1 MKKDIIVTYEETLTQ
16 TVTLTVDDE
25 EDIDEQAR
33 QAYLDEKIVL
43 DSSNLQSA
51 QFEVQTP
58 FGDWTTI

>member
-25 EDIDEQAR
+25 KDIDKQAR

-43 DSSNLQSA
+43 DSNDLQYA
-51 QFEVQTP
+51 QFEIETP
-58 FGDWTTI
+58 FSDWMTI

>member
-25 EDIDEQAR
+25 KDIDAQAR

-43 DSSNLQSA
+43 DSNDLQYA
-51 QFEVQTP
+51 QFEIETP
-58 FGDWTTI
+58 FSDWMTI

>member
-43 DSSNLQSA
+43 DSSDLQSA

-58 FGDWTTI
+58 LGDWTTI

>member
-25 EDIDEQAR
+25 KDIDKQAR

-43 DSSNLQSA
+43 DSNDLQYT
-51 QFEVQTP
+51 QFEIETP
-58 FGDWTTI
+58 FSDWTTI

>member
-1 MKKDIIVTYEETLTQ
+1 MKKEISVTYEEILNT

-43 DSSNLQSA
+43 DSSDLQYA

-58 FGDWTTI
+58 DGDWTTI

>member
-16 TVTLTVDDE
+16 TVTLTVDDD

-43 DSSNLQSA
+43 DSSDLQYA

>member
-1 MKKDIIVTYEETLTQ
+1 MKKDIPVTYEETLVR

-25 EDIDEQAR
+25 EDIDKQAR

-43 DSSNLQSA
+43 DSSDLQYT

-58 FGDWTTI
+58 FGDWTII

>member
-25 EDIDEQAR
+25 KDIDEQAR

-43 DSSNLQSA
+43 DSSDLQYA

-58 FGDWTTI
+58 DGDWTTI

>member
-25 EDIDEQAR
+25 KAIDEQAR

-43 DSSNLQSA
+43 DSNDLQYA
-51 QFEVQTP
+51 QFEIETP
-58 FGDWTTI
+58 FSDWMTI

>member
-1 MKKDIIVTYEETLTQ
+1 MKKDIIVIYEETLTQ

-43 DSSNLQSA
+43 DSSDLQYA

>member
-16 TVTLTVDDE
+16 TVTLTVDEE

-43 DSSNLQSA
+43 DSSDLQYA
-51 QFEVQTP
+51 QFEVETP
-58 FGDWTTI
+58 LGDWTTI

>member
-25 EDIDEQAR
+25 KDIDEQAR

-43 DSSNLQSA
+43 DSNDLQYA
-51 QFEVQTP
+51 QFEIETP
-58 FGDWTTI
+58 FNDWMTI

>member
-1 MKKDIIVTYEETLTQ
+1 MKKDIPVTYEETLAR

-43 DSSNLQSA
+43 DSSDLQYT

>member
-1 MKKDIIVTYEETLTQ
+1 MKKDIPVTYEETLAR

-25 EDIDEQAR
+25 KDIDNQAR

-43 DSSNLQSA
+43 DSSDLQYA

>member
-25 EDIDEQAR
+25 KDIDEQAR

-43 DSSNLQSA
+43 DSNDLQYA
-51 QFEVQTP
+51 QFEIETP
-58 FGDWTTI
+58 FSDWMII

>member
-1 MKKDIIVTYEETLTQ
+1 MKKDIPVTYEETLTQ

-43 DSSNLQSA
+43 DSSDLQYT

>member
-25 EDIDEQAR
+25 KDIDEQAR

-43 DSSNLQSA
+43 DSNDLQYA
-51 QFEVQTP
+51 QFEIEIP
-58 FGDWTTI
+58 FSDWTTI

>member
-25 EDIDEQAR
+25 KDIDEQAR

-43 DSSNLQSA
+43 DSNDLQYA
-51 QFEVQTP
+51 QFEIETP
-58 FGDWTTI
+58 FSDWMTI

>member
-25 EDIDEQAR
+25 KDIDEQAR

-43 DSSNLQSA
+43 DSNDLQYA
-51 QFEVQTP
+51 QFEIETP
-58 FGDWTTI
+58 FSDWTTI